1 MSTWSRWWANKW
13 ARRALTAVLLLV
25 LFLGLRAWQQRTLVH
40 GPAPSLSAS
49 ALGGDYLVLGIGT
62 KPTLVYFWASWC
74 GVCRLKE
81 GSMESIARDH
91 KVISVALTSGDDADV
106 RRYLASRGLKL
117 PVINDPDGKISNQ
130 WGVRATP
137 TSFIIDTRN
146 RIRFREVGYTTE
158 WGLRFRLWLA
168 GL

>member
-1 MSTWSRWWANKW
+1 MSTWSRMWANKW
-13 ARRALTAVLLLV
+13 ARRALMAVMLLIM
-25 LFLGLRAWQQRTLVH
+25 FLGVRAWQQRVLVQ
-40 GPAPSLSAS
+40 GTAPSLSAS
-49 ALGGDYLVLGIGT
+49 ALSGDYLVLGVGR

-81 GSMESIARDH
+81 GSVESIARDH
-91 KVISVALTSGDDADV
+91 KVISVALTSGDDAEV
-106 RRYLASRGLKL
+106 RRYLAGRGLKL

-137 TSFIIDTRN
+137 TSFIVDARN
-146 RIRFREVGYTTE
+146 RIRFREVGFSTE

>member
-1 MSTWSRWWANKW
+1 MSTWSRLWANKW

-40 GPAPSLSAS
+40 GTVPSLSAS
-49 ALGGDYLVLGIGT
+49 ALSGDYLVLGIGT

-74 GVCRLKE
+74 GICRLKE
-81 GSMESIARDH
+81 GAMESIARDH
-91 KVISVALTSGDDADV
+91 KVISVALTSGDDAEV

-137 TSFIIDTRN
+137 TSFIVDTRN
-146 RIRFREVGYTTE
+146 RIRFHEVGYTTE